1 MAQIKTRIALRND
14 STANWQANSDV
25 VLMKGEMGI
34 EFTDA
39 GETKMKLGDGEKS
52 WAQLDYFGGET
63 DVHQAQVYQAD
74 LAEGEDDIAA
84 ITRVVGENALFE
96 GDMAIVKSTIGEAIT
111 YTAYVYNDSKWQ
123 AMNGNYN
130 ANNVYFDK
138 DLFTT
143 KEIGYITL
151 SSNGSAN
158 IPTTGKNLTETWEQ
172 IFVKEQDPSV
182 TQPEVSFTQVTTG
195 SYEVG
200 TVVTPSYD
208 AKMSAGSYSYG
219 PATGLTAKSWNVN
232 LRKGNTA
239 VQNKTTAKDTFTAIV
254 LADNDSYTINA
265 EASYDDGAI
274 PVTNKGNACAA
285 KQIKA
290 GKVNK
295 TSGTISSY
303 RNTFYGTTAD
313 KNSLDS
319 TAIRA
324 LNKTGKA
331 SKADDSIT
339 VILPVGAV
347 RVVFAYPATLR
358 DITSVKDI
366 NGMNAEIV
374 SAFKKETITVA
385 GAENDAGI
393 SYKVFT
399 TEFAAPLESANS
411 YKVTI

>member
-25 VLMKGEMGI
+25 VLMKGEMGV

-39 GETKMKLGDGEKS
+39 GETKMKLGDGQKT

-96 GDMAIVKSTIGEAIT
+96 GDMAIVKSTIGEAVT

-151 SSNGSAN
+151 QNGSAH
-158 IPTTGKNLTETWEQ
+158 IPTTGKNLTDTWEQ
-172 IFVKEQDPSV
+172 IFVKEQNPTV
-182 TQPEVSFTQVTTG
+182 TPPAVSFTQVTTG
-195 SYEVG
+195 SFEVG
-200 TVVTPSYD
+200 TSITPSYD

-232 LRKGNTA
+232 LRKGNTS
-239 VQNKTTAKDTFTAIV
+239 VQNKTTAKDTFTAII
-254 LADNDSYTINA
+254 LADDDSYTINA
-265 EASYDDGAI
+265 EASYDDAAV
-274 PVTNKGNACAA
+274 PVTNKGKAYAA
-285 KQIKA
+285 GQIKA
-290 GKVNK
+290 GKVSK
-295 TSGTISSY
+295 TSGTISCY
-303 RNTFYGTTAD
+303 RNTFYGTTANKD
-313 KNSLDS
+313 SLDS
-319 TAIRA
+319 PTIRG
-324 LNKTGKA
+324 LNKTDKA
-331 SKADDSIT
+331 LKAGDSVTIA
-339 VILPVGAV
+339 LPAGAV

-358 DITSVKDI
+358 DITSVKDV
-366 NGMNAEIV
+366 NGLNAEIV

-385 GAENDAGI
+385 GAGNDSGI

-399 TEFAAPLESANS
+399 TEFADPIEKANN
-411 YKVTI
+411 YIVKI

>member
-14 STANWQANSDV
+14 STANWEANSDV
-25 VLMKGEMGI
+25 VLMKGEMGV

-39 GETKMKLGDGEKS
+39 GETKMKLGDGQKT

-96 GDMAIVKSTIGEAIT
+96 GDMAIVKSTIGEAVT
-111 YTAYVYNDSKWQ
+111 YTAYVYNDAKWQ

-151 SSNGSAN
+151 QNGSAH
-158 IPTTGKNLTETWEQ
+158 IPTTGKNLTDTWEQ
-172 IFVKEQDPSV
+172 IFVKEQNPTV
-182 TQPEVSFTQVTTG
+182 TPPAVSFTQVTTG
-195 SYEVG
+195 SFEVG
-200 TVVTPSYD
+200 TSITPSYD

-232 LRKGNTA
+232 LRKGNTS
-239 VQNKTTAKDTFTAIV
+239 VQNKTTAKDTFTAII
-254 LADNDSYTINA
+254 LADGDSYTINA
-265 EASYDDGAI
+265 EASYDDAAV
-274 PVTNKGNACAA
+274 PVTNKGKAYTAG
-285 KQIKA
+285 QIKA
-290 GKVNK
+290 GKVSK
-295 TSGTISSY
+295 TSGTISCY
-303 RNTFYGTTAD
+303 RNTFYGTTANKD
-313 KNSLDS
+313 SLDS
-319 TAIRA
+319 PTIRA

-331 SKADDSIT
+331 LKAGDSVTIT
-339 VILPVGAV
+339 LPVGAV

-366 NGMNAEIV
+366 NGLNAEII

-385 GAENDAGI
+385 GAGNDAGI

>member
-25 VLMKGEMGI
+25 VLMKGEMGV

-39 GETKMKLGDGEKS
+39 GETKMKLGDGLKT

-63 DVHQAQVYQAD
+63 DIHQAQVYQAD

-96 GDMAIVKSTIGEAIT
+96 GDMAIVKSAIGEAIT

-143 KEIGYITL
+143 TEIGYITL
-151 SSNGSAN
+151 QNGSAH
-158 IPTTGKNLTETWEQ
+158 IPSTGKNLTDTWEQ
-172 IFVKEQDPSV
+172 IFVKEQNPIV
-182 TQPEVSFTQVTTG
+182 TQPAVSFTTVTTG
-195 SYEVG
+195 SFEVG
-200 TVVTPSYD
+200 TSVTPSYD
-208 AKMSAGSYSYG
+208 AKMSTGSYSYG

-232 LRKGNTA
+232 LRKGDKA
-239 VQNKTTAKDTFTAIV
+239 VQNKTTAKDKFTAIV
-254 LADNDSYTINA
+254 LADGDSYTINA

-274 PVTNKGNACAA
+274 PVTNNSKAYAA
-285 KQIKA
+285 GQIKA
-290 GKVNK
+290 GKVSK
-295 TSGTISSY
+295 TSGTITCY
-303 RNTFYGTTAD
+303 RNTFYGTTANKD
-313 KNSLDS
+313 SLDS
-319 TAIRA
+319 PTIRG

-331 SKADDSIT
+331 LKANDSVTIT
-339 VILPVGAV
+339 LPVGAV

-366 NGMNAEIV
+366 NGLNAEIV

-385 GAENDAGI
+385 GAGNDAGI

-399 TEFAAPLESANS
+399 IEFAAPLESTNS

>member
-14 STANWQANSDV
+14 STANWEANSDV
-25 VLMKGEMGI
+25 VLMKGEMGV

-39 GETKMKLGDGEKS
+39 GETKMKLGDGQKT

-96 GDMAIVKSTIGEAIT
+96 GDMAIVKSTIGEAVT
-111 YTAYVYNDSKWQ
+111 YTAYVYNDAKWQ

-151 SSNGSAN
+151 QNGSAH
-158 IPTTGKNLTETWEQ
+158 IPTTGKNLTDTWEQ
-172 IFVKEQDPSV
+172 IFVKEQNPTV
-182 TQPEVSFTQVTTG
+182 TPPAVSFNQVTTG
-195 SYEVG
+195 NFEVG
-200 TVVTPSYD
+200 TSVTPSYD

-232 LRKGNTA
+232 LRKGNTS

-254 LADNDSYTINA
+254 LADGDSYTINA
-265 EASYDDGAI
+265 EASYDDAAV
-274 PVTNKGNACAA
+274 PVTNKGKAYTAG
-285 KQIKA
+285 QIKA
-290 GKVNK
+290 GKVSK
-295 TSGTISSY
+295 TSGTISCY
-303 RNTFYGTTAD
+303 RNTFYGTTANKD
-313 KNSLDS
+313 SLDS
-319 TAIRA
+319 PTIRA

-331 SKADDSIT
+331 LKTGDSIT
-339 VILPVGAV
+339 IALPVGAV

-366 NGMNAEIV
+366 NGLNAEIV

-385 GAENDAGI
+385 GAGNDAGI

>member
-14 STANWQANSDV
+14 STANWEANSDV
-25 VLMKGEMGI
+25 VLMKGEMGV

-39 GETKMKLGDGEKS
+39 GETKMKLGDGQKT
-52 WAQLDYFGGET
+52 WAQLDYFGGES

-96 GDMAIVKSTIGEAIT
+96 GDMAIVKSAIGEVTT

-151 SSNGSAN
+151 ENGSAH
-158 IPTTGKNLTETWEQ
+158 IPSTGKNLTDTWEQ
-172 IFVKEQDPSV
+172 IFVKEQNPTV
-182 TQPEVSFTQVTTG
+182 TQPAVSFTQVTTG
-195 SYEVG
+195 SFEVG
-200 TVVTPSYD
+200 TSVTPSYD

-232 LRKGNTA
+232 LRKGNTS

-254 LADNDSYTINA
+254 LADGDSYTINA
-265 EASYDDGAI
+265 EASYDDAAV
-274 PVTNKGNACAA
+274 PVTNKGNAYAA
-285 KQIKA
+285 GQIKA
-290 GKVNK
+290 GKVSK
-295 TSGTISSY
+295 TSGTISCY
-303 RNTFYGTTAD
+303 RNTFYGTTANKD
-313 KNSLDS
+313 SLDS
-319 TAIRA
+319 PTIRA

-331 SKADDSIT
+331 LKAGDSVTIA
-339 VILPVGAV
+339 LPVGAI

-358 DITSVKDI
+358 DITSVKDV
-366 NGMNAEIV
+366 NGLNAEIV
-374 SAFKKETITVA
+374 SAFRKETITVA

-399 TEFAAPLESANS
+399 TEFAAPIEAANS
-411 YKVTI
+411 YIVKI

>member
-14 STANWQANSDV
+14 STANWEANSDV
-25 VLMKGEMGI
+25 VLMKGEMGV

-39 GETKMKLGDGEKS
+39 GETKMKLGDGQKT

-96 GDMAIVKSTIGEAIT
+96 GDMAIVKSTIGEAVT
-111 YTAYVYNDSKWQ
+111 YTAYVYNDAKWQ

-143 KEIGYITL
+143 KEIGYVTL
-151 SSNGSAN
+151 ENGSAH
-158 IPTTGKNLTETWEQ
+158 IPTTGKNLTDTWEQ
-172 IFVKEQDPSV
+172 IFVKEQNPTV
-182 TQPEVSFTQVTTG
+182 TPPAVSFTQVTTG
-195 SYEVG
+195 SFEVG
-200 TVVTPSYD
+200 TSVTPSYD

-232 LRKGNTA
+232 LRKGNTS
-239 VQNKTTAKDTFTAIV
+239 VQNKKTAKDTFTAII
-254 LADNDSYTINA
+254 LADGDSYTINA
-265 EASYDDGAI
+265 EASYDDATV
-274 PVTNKGNACAA
+274 PVTNKGKAYTAG
-285 KQIKA
+285 QIKA

-295 TSGTISSY
+295 TSSTISCY
-303 RNTFYGTTAD
+303 RNTFYGTTANKD
-313 KNSLDS
+313 SLDS
-319 TAIRA
+319 PTIRA

-331 SKADDSIT
+331 LKAGDSVTIA
-339 VILPVGAV
+339 LPVGAV

-366 NGMNAEIV
+366 NGLNAEIV

-385 GAENDAGI
+385 GAGNDAGI

>member
-14 STANWQANSDV
+14 STANWEANSDV
-25 VLMKGEMGI
+25 VLMKGEMGV

-39 GETKMKLGDGEKS
+39 GETKMKLGDGQKKWSE
-52 WAQLDYFGGET
+52 LDYFGGET

-96 GDMAIVKSTIGEAIT
+96 GDMAIVKSTIGEAVT
-111 YTAYVYNDSKWQ
+111 YTAYVYNDAKWQ

-143 KEIGYITL
+143 TEIGYVTL
-151 SSNGSAN
+151 QNGSAH
-158 IPTTGKNLTETWEQ
+158 IPTTGKNLTDTWEQ
-172 IFVKEQDPSV
+172 IFVKEQNPTV
-182 TQPEVSFTQVTTG
+182 TQPAVSFTQVTTG
-195 SYEVG
+195 NFEVG
-200 TVVTPSYD
+200 TSITPSYD

-232 LRKGNTA
+232 LRKGNTS
-239 VQNKTTAKDTFTAIV
+239 VQNKTTAKDTFTAII
-254 LADNDSYTINA
+254 LADGDSYTINA
-265 EASYDDGAI
+265 EASYDDAAV
-274 PVTNKGNACAA
+274 PVTNKGKAYAA
-285 KQIKA
+285 GQIKA
-290 GKVNK
+290 GKVSK
-295 TSGTISSY
+295 TSGTISCY
-303 RNTFYGTTAD
+303 RNTFYGTTANKD
-313 KNSLDS
+313 SLDS
-319 TAIRA
+319 PTIRA

-331 SKADDSIT
+331 LKAGDSVTIT
-339 VILPVGAV
+339 LPVGAV

-366 NGMNAEIV
+366 NGLNAEIV

-385 GAENDAGI
+385 GAGNDAGI

>member
-14 STANWQANSDV
+14 STANWEANSDV
-25 VLMKGEMGI
+25 VLMKGEMGV

-39 GETKMKLGDGEKS
+39 GETKMKLGDGQKT
-52 WAQLDYFGGET
+52 WAQLDYFGGES

-96 GDMAIVKSTIGEAIT
+96 GDMAIVKSAIGEAIT

-151 SSNGSAN
+151 ENGSAH
-158 IPTTGKNLTETWEQ
+158 IPSTGKNLTDTWEQ
-172 IFVKEQDPSV
+172 IFVKEQNPTV
-182 TQPEVSFTQVTTG
+182 TQPAVSFTQVTTG
-195 SYEVG
+195 SFEVG
-200 TVVTPSYD
+200 TSVTPSYD

-232 LRKGNTA
+232 LRKGNTS

-254 LADNDSYTINA
+254 LADGDSYTINA
-265 EASYDDGAI
+265 EASYDDAAV
-274 PVTNKGNACAA
+274 PVTNKGNAYAA
-285 KQIKA
+285 GQIKA
-290 GKVNK
+290 GKVSK
-295 TSGTISSY
+295 TSGTISCY
-303 RNTFYGTTAD
+303 RNTFYGTTANKD
-313 KNSLDS
+313 SLDS
-319 TAIRA
+319 PTIRA

-331 SKADDSIT
+331 LKAGDSVTIA
-339 VILPVGAV
+339 LPVGAI

-358 DITSVKDI
+358 DITSVKDV
-366 NGMNAEIV
+366 NGLNAEIV
-374 SAFKKETITVA
+374 SAFRKETITVA

-399 TEFAAPLESANS
+399 TEFAAPIEAANS
-411 YKVTI
+411 YIVKI

>member
-14 STANWQANSDV
+14 STANWEANSDV
-25 VLMKGEMGI
+25 VLMKGEMGV

-39 GETKMKLGDGEKS
+39 GETKMKLGDGQKT

-96 GDMAIVKSTIGEAIT
+96 GDMAIVKSTIGEAVT

-151 SSNGSAN
+151 QNGSAH
-158 IPTTGKNLTETWEQ
+158 IPSTGKNLTDTWEQ
-172 IFVKEQDPSV
+172 IFVKEQNPTV
-182 TQPEVSFTQVTTG
+182 TPPAVSFNQVTTG
-195 SYEVG
+195 SFEVG
-200 TVVTPSYD
+200 TSVTPSYD

-232 LRKGNTA
+232 LRKGNTS
-239 VQNKTTAKDTFTAIV
+239 VQNKTTAKDTFTAII
-254 LADNDSYTINA
+254 LADGDSYTINA
-265 EASYDDGAI
+265 EASYDDAAV
-274 PVTNKGNACAA
+274 PVTNKGKAYVAG
-285 KQIKA
+285 QIKA
-290 GKVNK
+290 GKVSK
-295 TSGTISSY
+295 TSGTISCY
-303 RNTFYGTTAD
+303 RNTFYGTTANKD
-313 KNSLDS
+313 SLDS
-319 TAIRA
+319 PTIRT

-331 SKADDSIT
+331 LKAGDSVTIA
-339 VILPVGAV
+339 LPAGAV

-366 NGMNAEIV
+366 NGLNAEIV

-385 GAENDAGI
+385 GAGNDAGI

>member
-14 STANWQANSDV
+14 STANWEANSDV
-25 VLMKGEMGI
+25 VLMKGEMGV

-39 GETKMKLGDGEKS
+39 GETKMKLGDGQKKWSE
-52 WAQLDYFGGET
+52 LDYFGGES

-96 GDMAIVKSTIGEAIT
+96 GDMAIVKSAIGEATT

-151 SSNGSAN
+151 ENGSAH
-158 IPTTGKNLTETWEQ
+158 IPSTGKNLTDTWEQ
-172 IFVKEQDPSV
+172 IFVKEQNPTV
-182 TQPEVSFTQVTTG
+182 TQPAVSFTQVTTG
-195 SYEVG
+195 SFEVG
-200 TVVTPSYD
+200 TSVTPSYD

-232 LRKGNTA
+232 LRKGNTS

-254 LADNDSYTINA
+254 LADGDSYTINA
-265 EASYDDGAI
+265 EASYDDAAV
-274 PVTNKGNACAA
+274 PVTNKGNAYAA
-285 KQIKA
+285 GQIKA
-290 GKVNK
+290 GKVSK
-295 TSGTISSY
+295 TSGTISCY
-303 RNTFYGTTAD
+303 RNTFYGTTANKD
-313 KNSLDS
+313 SLDS
-319 TAIRA
+319 PTIRA

-331 SKADDSIT
+331 LKAGDSVTIA
-339 VILPVGAV
+339 LPVGAI

-358 DITSVKDI
+358 DITSVKDV
-366 NGMNAEIV
+366 NGLNAEIV
-374 SAFKKETITVA
+374 SAFRKETITVA

-399 TEFAAPLESANS
+399 TEFAAPIEAANS
-411 YKVTI
+411 YIVKI

>member
-14 STANWQANSDV
+14 STANWEANSDV
-25 VLMKGEMGI
+25 VLMKGEMGV

-39 GETKMKLGDGEKS
+39 GETKMKLGDGQKKWSE
-52 WAQLDYFGGET
+52 LDYFGGET

-84 ITRVVGENALFE
+84 ITRVVGGNALFE
-96 GDMAIVKSTIGEAIT
+96 GDMAIVKSTIGEAVT

-151 SSNGSAN
+151 ENGSAH
-158 IPTTGKNLTETWEQ
+158 IPSTGKNLTDTWEQ
-172 IFVKEQDPSV
+172 IFVKEQNPTV
-182 TQPEVSFTQVTTG
+182 TPPAVSFTQVTTG
-195 SYEVG
+195 SFEVG
-200 TVVTPSYD
+200 TSVTPSYD

-232 LRKGNTA
+232 LRKGNTS
-239 VQNKTTAKDTFTAIV
+239 VQNKTTAKDSFTAIV
-254 LADNDSYTINA
+254 LADGDSYTINA
-265 EASYDDGAI
+265 EVSYDNAAV
-274 PVTNKGNACAA
+274 PVTNKGNAYAA
-285 KQIKA
+285 GQIKA
-290 GKVNK
+290 GKVSK
-295 TSGTISSY
+295 TSGTITCY
-303 RNTFYGTTAD
+303 RNTFYGTTANKD
-313 KNSLDS
+313 SLDS
-319 TAIRA
+319 PTIRG
-324 LNKTGKA
+324 LNKTNKA
-331 SKADDSIT
+331 SKAGDSVTIA
-339 VILPVGAV
+339 LPVGAV

-366 NGMNAEIV
+366 NGLNAEIV
-374 SAFKKETITVA
+374 STFKKETITVA
-385 GAENDAGI
+385 GAGNDAGI

>member
-14 STANWQANSDV
+14 STANWEANSDV
-25 VLMKGEMGI
+25 VLMKGEMGV

-39 GETKMKLGDGEKS
+39 GETKMKLGDGQKT

-96 GDMAIVKSTIGEAIT
+96 GDMAIVKSTIGEAVT
-111 YTAYVYNDSKWQ
+111 YTAYVYNDAKWQ

-151 SSNGSAN
+151 QNGSAH
-158 IPTTGKNLTETWEQ
+158 IPTTGKNLTDTWEQ
-172 IFVKEQDPSV
+172 IFVKEQNPTV
-182 TQPEVSFTQVTTG
+182 TPPAVSFTQVTTG
-195 SYEVG
+195 SFEVG
-200 TVVTPSYD
+200 TSVTPSYD

-219 PATGLTAKSWNVN
+219 PTTGLTAKSWNVN
-232 LRKGNTA
+232 LRKGNTS
-239 VQNKTTAKDTFTAIV
+239 VQNKITAKDTFTAII
-254 LADNDSYTINA
+254 LADGDSYTINA
-265 EASYDDGAI
+265 EASYDDAAV
-274 PVTNKGNACAA
+274 PVTNKGKAYAA
-285 KQIKA
+285 GQIKA
-290 GKVNK
+290 GKVSK
-295 TSGTISSY
+295 TSGTISCY
-303 RNTFYGTTAD
+303 RNTFYGTTANKD
-313 KNSLDS
+313 SLDS
-319 TAIRA
+319 PTIRA
-324 LNKTGKA
+324 LTKTGKA
-331 SKADDSIT
+331 LKAGDSVTIA
-339 VILPVGAV
+339 LPVGAV

-366 NGMNAEIV
+366 NGLNAEIV

-385 GAENDAGI
+385 GAGNDAGI

>member
-14 STANWQANSDV
+14 STANWEANSDV
-25 VLMKGEMGI
+25 VLMKGEMGV

-39 GETKMKLGDGEKS
+39 GETKMKLGDGQKKWSE
-52 WAQLDYFGGET
+52 LDYFGGET

-96 GDMAIVKSTIGEAIT
+96 GDMAIVKSTIGEAVT
-111 YTAYVYNDSKWQ
+111 YTAYVYNDAKWQ

-151 SSNGSAN
+151 QNGSAH
-158 IPTTGKNLTETWEQ
+158 IPTTGKNLTDTWEQ
-172 IFVKEQDPSV
+172 IFVKEQNPTV
-182 TQPEVSFTQVTTG
+182 TPPAVSFTQVTTG
-195 SYEVG
+195 SFEVG
-200 TVVTPSYD
+200 TSITPSYD

-232 LRKGNTA
+232 LRKGNTS
-239 VQNKTTAKDTFTAIV
+239 VQNKTTAKDTFTAII
-254 LADNDSYTINA
+254 LADGDSYTINA
-265 EASYDDGAI
+265 EASYDDAAV
-274 PVTNKGNACAA
+274 PVTNKGKAYTAG
-285 KQIKA
+285 QIKA
-290 GKVNK
+290 GKVSK
-295 TSGTISSY
+295 TSGTISCY
-303 RNTFYGTTAD
+303 RNTFYGTTANKD
-313 KNSLDS
+313 SLDS
-319 TAIRA
+319 PTIRA

-331 SKADDSIT
+331 LKAGDSVTIT
-339 VILPVGAV
+339 LPVGAV

-366 NGMNAEIV
+366 NGLNAEII

-385 GAENDAGI
+385 GAGNDAGI

>member
-14 STANWQANSDV
+14 STANWEANSDV
-25 VLMKGEMGI
+25 VLMKGEMGV

-39 GETKMKLGDGEKS
+39 GETKMKLGDGQKT

-96 GDMAIVKSTIGEAIT
+96 GDMAIVKSTIGEAVT
-111 YTAYVYNDSKWQ
+111 YTAYVYNDAKWQ

-151 SSNGSAN
+151 QNGSAH
-158 IPTTGKNLTETWEQ
+158 IPTTGKNLTDTWEQ
-172 IFVKEQDPSV
+172 IFVKEQNPTV
-182 TQPEVSFTQVTTG
+182 TPPAVSFTQVTTG
-195 SYEVG
+195 SFEVG
-200 TVVTPSYD
+200 TSVTPSYD

-219 PATGLTAKSWNVN
+219 PTTGLTAKSWNVN
-232 LRKGNTA
+232 LRKGNTS
-239 VQNKTTAKDTFTAIV
+239 VQNKITAKDTFTAII
-254 LADNDSYTINA
+254 LADDDSYTINA
-265 EASYDDGAI
+265 EASYDDAAV
-274 PVTNKGNACAA
+274 PVTNKGKAYAA
-285 KQIKA
+285 GQIKA
-290 GKVNK
+290 GKVSK
-295 TSGTISSY
+295 TSGTISCY
-303 RNTFYGTTAD
+303 RNTFYGTTANKD
-313 KNSLDS
+313 SLDS
-319 TAIRA
+319 PTIRA

-331 SKADDSIT
+331 LKAGDSVTIA
-339 VILPVGAV
+339 LPVGAV

-366 NGMNAEIV
+366 NGLNAEIV

-385 GAENDAGI
+385 GAGNDAGI

>member
-1 MAQIKTRIALRND
+1 MAQIKTHIALRND

-25 VLMKGEMGI
+25 VLMKGEMGV

-39 GETKMKLGDGEKS
+39 GETKMKLGDGQKT

-63 DVHQAQVYQAD
+63 DIHQAQVYQAD

-151 SSNGSAN
+151 QNGSAH
-158 IPTTGKNLTETWEQ
+158 IPSTGKNLTDTWEQ
-172 IFVKEQDPSV
+172 IFVKEEDPTI
-182 TQPEVSFTQVTTG
+182 TQPAVSFTNVTTG

-200 TVVTPSYD
+200 TSITPSYD
-208 AKMSAGSYSYG
+208 AKMSAGSYQYG

-232 LRKGNTA
+232 LRKSDKA
-239 VQNKTTAKDTFTAIV
+239 VQNKTTAKDSFTAIV
-254 LADNDSYTINA
+254 LADGDSYTINV
-265 EASYDDGAI
+265 EVSYDDGAI
-274 PVTNKGNACAA
+274 PVTNKGKAYAA
-285 KQIKA
+285 GQIKA
-290 GKVNK
+290 GKVSK
-295 TSGTISSY
+295 TSSPISCY
-303 RNTFYGTTAD
+303 RNTFYGTTANKD
-313 KNSLDS
+313 SLDS
-319 TAIRA
+319 PTIRT
-324 LNKTGKA
+324 LNKTNKA
-331 SKADDSIT
+331 LKAGDSVTIA
-339 VILPVGAV
+339 LPKRAV

-366 NGMNAEIV
+366 NGLNAEIV

-385 GAENDAGI
+385 GAGNDAGI

-399 TEFAAPLESANS
+399 TEFAAPLESTNS

>member
-14 STANWQANSDV
+14 STANWEANSDV
-25 VLMKGEMGI
+25 VLMKGEMGV

-39 GETKMKLGDGEKS
+39 GETKMKLGDGQKKWSE
-52 WAQLDYFGGET
+52 LDYFGGET
-63 DVHQAQVYQAD
+63 DVHQAQVYQTD

-96 GDMAIVKSTIGEAIT
+96 GDMAIVKSTIGEAVT
-111 YTAYVYNDSKWQ
+111 YTAYVYNDAKWQ

-143 KEIGYITL
+143 TEIGYVTL
-151 SSNGSAN
+151 QNGSAH
-158 IPTTGKNLTETWEQ
+158 IPTTGKNLTDTWEQ
-172 IFVKEQDPSV
+172 IFVKEQNPTV
-182 TQPEVSFTQVTTG
+182 TPPAVSFTQVTTG
-195 SYEVG
+195 SFEVG
-200 TVVTPSYD
+200 TSVTPSYD

-219 PATGLTAKSWNVN
+219 PATGLIAKSWNVN
-232 LRKGNTA
+232 LRKGNTS
-239 VQNKTTAKDTFTAIV
+239 VQNKTTAKDAFTAIV
-254 LADNDSYTINA
+254 LADGDSYTINA
-265 EASYDDGAI
+265 EASYDDAAV
-274 PVTNKGNACAA
+274 PVTNKGKAYAA
-285 KQIKA
+285 GQIKA
-290 GKVNK
+290 GKVSK
-295 TSGTISSY
+295 TSGTISCY
-303 RNTFYGTTAD
+303 RNTFYGTTANKD
-313 KNSLDS
+313 SLDS
-319 TAIRA
+319 PTIRT
-324 LNKTGKA
+324 LNKT
-331 SKADDSIT
+331 SKALKAGDSVTIA
-339 VILPVGAV
+339 LPVGAV

-366 NGMNAEIV
+366 NGLNAEIV

-385 GAENDAGI
+385 GAGNDAGI

>member
-14 STANWQANSDV
+14 STANWETNSDV
-25 VLMKGEMGI
+25 VLMKGEMGV

-39 GETKMKLGDGEKS
+39 GETKMKLGDGQKT

-96 GDMAIVKSTIGEAIT
+96 GDMAIVKSTIGEAVT
-111 YTAYVYNDSKWQ
+111 YTAYVYNDAKWQ

-151 SSNGSAN
+151 QNGSAH
-158 IPTTGKNLTETWEQ
+158 IPTMGKNLTDTWEQ
-172 IFVKEQDPSV
+172 IFVKEQNPTV
-182 TQPEVSFTQVTTG
+182 TPPAVSFTQVTTG
-195 SYEVG
+195 SFEVG
-200 TVVTPSYD
+200 TSVTPSYD

-232 LRKGNTA
+232 LRKGNTS
-239 VQNKTTAKDTFTAIV
+239 VQNKITAKDTFTAII
-254 LADNDSYTINA
+254 LADGDSYTINA
-265 EASYDDGAI
+265 EASYDDAAV
-274 PVTNKGNACAA
+274 PVTNKGKAYAA
-285 KQIKA
+285 GQIKA
-290 GKVNK
+290 GKVSK
-295 TSGTISSY
+295 TSGTISCY
-303 RNTFYGTTAD
+303 RNTFYGTTANKD
-313 KNSLDS
+313 SLDS
-319 TAIRA
+319 PTIRA

-331 SKADDSIT
+331 LKAGDSVTIA
-339 VILPVGAV
+339 LPVGAV

-366 NGMNAEIV
+366 NGLNAEIV

-385 GAENDAGI
+385 GAGNDAGI

>member
-14 STANWQANSDV
+14 STANWEANSDV
-25 VLMKGEMGI
+25 VLMKGEMGV

-39 GETKMKLGDGEKS
+39 GETKMKLGDGQKT
-52 WAQLDYFGGET
+52 WAQLDYFGGES

-96 GDMAIVKSTIGEAIT
+96 GDMAIVKSAIGEVTT

-151 SSNGSAN
+151 ENGSAH
-158 IPTTGKNLTETWEQ
+158 IPSTGKNLTDTWEQ
-172 IFVKEQDPSV
+172 IFVKEQNPTV
-182 TQPEVSFTQVTTG
+182 TQPAVSFTQVTTG
-195 SYEVG
+195 SFEVG
-200 TVVTPSYD
+200 TSVTPSYD

-232 LRKGNTA
+232 LRKGNTS
-239 VQNKTTAKDTFTAIV
+239 VQNKTTAKDIFTAIV
-254 LADNDSYTINA
+254 LADGDSYTINA
-265 EASYDDGAI
+265 EASYDDAAV
-274 PVTNKGNACAA
+274 PVTNKGNAYAA
-285 KQIKA
+285 GQIKA
-290 GKVNK
+290 GKVSK
-295 TSGTISSY
+295 TSGTISCY
-303 RNTFYGTTAD
+303 RNTFYGTTANKD
-313 KNSLDS
+313 SLDS
-319 TAIRA
+319 PTIRA

-331 SKADDSIT
+331 LKAGDSVTIA
-339 VILPVGAV
+339 LPVGAI

-358 DITSVKDI
+358 DITSVKDV
-366 NGMNAEIV
+366 NGLNAEIV
-374 SAFKKETITVA
+374 SAFRKETITVA

-399 TEFAAPLESANS
+399 TEFAAPIEAANS
-411 YKVTI
+411 YIVKI

>member
-14 STANWQANSDV
+14 STANWEANSDV
-25 VLMKGEMGI
+25 VLMKGEMGV

-39 GETKMKLGDGEKS
+39 GETKMKLGDGQKT
-52 WAQLDYFGGET
+52 WAQLDYFGGES

-96 GDMAIVKSTIGEAIT
+96 GDMAIVKSAIGEVTT

-151 SSNGSAN
+151 ENGSAH
-158 IPTTGKNLTETWEQ
+158 IPSTGKNLTDTWEQ
-172 IFVKEQDPSV
+172 IFVKEQNPTV
-182 TQPEVSFTQVTTG
+182 TQPAVSFAQVTTG
-195 SYEVG
+195 SFEVG
-200 TVVTPSYD
+200 TSVTPSYD

-232 LRKGNTA
+232 LRKGNTS
-239 VQNKTTAKDTFTAIV
+239 VQNKTTAKDIFTAIV
-254 LADNDSYTINA
+254 LADGDSYTINA
-265 EASYDDGAI
+265 EASYDDAAV
-274 PVTNKGNACAA
+274 PVTNKGNAYAA
-285 KQIKA
+285 GQIKA
-290 GKVNK
+290 GKVSK
-295 TSGTISSY
+295 TSGTISCY
-303 RNTFYGTTAD
+303 RNTFYGTTANKD
-313 KNSLDS
+313 SLDS
-319 TAIRA
+319 PTIRA

-331 SKADDSIT
+331 LKAGDSVTIA
-339 VILPVGAV
+339 LPVGAI

-358 DITSVKDI
+358 DITSVKDV
-366 NGMNAEIV
+366 NGLNAEIV
-374 SAFKKETITVA
+374 SAFRKETITVA

-399 TEFAAPLESANS
+399 TEFAAPIEAANS
-411 YKVTI
+411 YIVKI

>member
-14 STANWQANSDV
+14 STANWEANSDV
-25 VLMKGEMGI
+25 VLMKGEMGV

-39 GETKMKLGDGEKS
+39 GETKMKLGDGQKKWSE
-52 WAQLDYFGGET
+52 LDYFGGET

-96 GDMAIVKSTIGEAIT
+96 GDMAIVKSTIGEAVT
-111 YTAYVYNDSKWQ
+111 YTAYVYNDAKWQ

-143 KEIGYITL
+143 TEIGYVTL
-151 SSNGSAN
+151 QNGSAH
-158 IPTTGKNLTETWEQ
+158 IPTTGKNLTDTWEQ
-172 IFVKEQDPSV
+172 IFVKEQNPTV
-182 TQPEVSFTQVTTG
+182 TQPAVSFTQVTTG
-195 SYEVG
+195 SFEVG
-200 TVVTPSYD
+200 TSVTPSYD

-232 LRKGNTA
+232 LRKGNTS

-254 LADNDSYTINA
+254 LADGDSYTINA
-265 EASYDDGAI
+265 EASYDDAAV
-274 PVTNKGNACAA
+274 PVTNKGKAYTAG
-285 KQIKA
+285 QIKA
-290 GKVNK
+290 GKVSK
-295 TSGTISSY
+295 TSGTISCY
-303 RNTFYGTTAD
+303 RNTFYGTTANKD
-313 KNSLDS
+313 SLDS
-319 TAIRA
+319 PTIRA

-331 SKADDSIT
+331 LKAGDSVTIA
-339 VILPVGAV
+339 LPVGAV
-347 RVVFAYPATLR
+347 RVVLAYPATLR

-366 NGMNAEIV
+366 NGLNAEIV

-385 GAENDAGI
+385 GAGNDAGI

>member
-25 VLMKGEMGI
+25 VLMKGEMGV

-39 GETKMKLGDGEKS
+39 GETKMKLGDGQKT

-96 GDMAIVKSTIGEAIT
+96 GDMAIVKSAIGEAIT

-143 KEIGYITL
+143 TEIGYITL
-151 SSNGSAN
+151 QNGSAH
-158 IPTTGKNLTETWEQ
+158 IPSTGKNLTDTWEQ
-172 IFVKEQDPSV
+172 IFVKEQNPIV
-182 TQPEVSFTQVTTG
+182 TQPAVSFTTVTTG
-195 SYEVG
+195 SFEVG
-200 TVVTPSYD
+200 TSVTPSYD
-208 AKMSAGSYSYG
+208 AKMSTGSYSYG

-232 LRKGNTA
+232 LRKGDKA
-239 VQNKTTAKDTFTAIV
+239 VQNKTTAKDKFTAIV
-254 LADNDSYTINA
+254 LADGDSYTINA

-274 PVTNKGNACAA
+274 PVTNKGKAYAA
-285 KQIKA
+285 GQIKA
-290 GKVNK
+290 GKVSK
-295 TSGTISSY
+295 TSGTITCY
-303 RNTFYGTTAD
+303 RNTFYGTTANKD
-313 KNSLDS
+313 SLDS
-319 TAIRA
+319 PTIRG

-331 SKADDSIT
+331 LKANDSVTIT
-339 VILPVGAV
+339 LPVGAV

-366 NGMNAEIV
+366 NGLNAEIV
-374 SAFKKETITVA
+374 SAFKKETIIVA
-385 GAENDAGI
+385 GAGNDAGI

-399 TEFAAPLESANS
+399 TEFAAPLESTNS

>member
-14 STANWQANSDV
+14 STANWEANSDV
-25 VLMKGEMGI
+25 VLMKGEMGV

-39 GETKMKLGDGEKS
+39 GETKMKLGDGQKKWSE
-52 WAQLDYFGGET
+52 LDYFGGES

-96 GDMAIVKSTIGEAIT
+96 GDMAIVKSAIGEVTT

-151 SSNGSAN
+151 ENGSAH
-158 IPTTGKNLTETWEQ
+158 IPSTGKNLTDTWEQ
-172 IFVKEQDPSV
+172 IFVKEQNPTV
-182 TQPEVSFTQVTTG
+182 TQPAVSFAQVTTG
-195 SYEVG
+195 SFEVG
-200 TVVTPSYD
+200 TSVTPSYD

-232 LRKGNTA
+232 LRKGNTS

-254 LADNDSYTINA
+254 LADGDSYTINA
-265 EASYDDGAI
+265 EASYDDAAV
-274 PVTNKGNACAA
+274 PVTNKGNAYAA
-285 KQIKA
+285 GQIKA
-290 GKVNK
+290 GKVSK
-295 TSGTISSY
+295 TSGTISCY
-303 RNTFYGTTAD
+303 RNTFYGTTANKD
-313 KNSLDS
+313 SLDS
-319 TAIRA
+319 PTIRA

-331 SKADDSIT
+331 LKAGDSVTIA
-339 VILPVGAV
+339 LPVGAI

-358 DITSVKDI
+358 DITSVKDV
-366 NGMNAEIV
+366 NGLNAEIV
-374 SAFKKETITVA
+374 SAFRKETITVA

-399 TEFAAPLESANS
+399 TEFAAPIEAANS
-411 YKVTI
+411 YIVKI

>member
-14 STANWQANSDV
+14 STANWKANSDV
-25 VLMKGEMGI
+25 VLMKGEMGV

-39 GETKMKLGDGEKS
+39 GETKMKLGDGQKKWSE
-52 WAQLDYFGGET
+52 LDYFGGET

-96 GDMAIVKSTIGEAIT
+96 GDMAIVKSAIGEAIT

-151 SSNGSAN
+151 ENGSAH
-158 IPTTGKNLTETWEQ
+158 IPSTGKNLTDTWEQ
-172 IFVKEQDPSV
+172 IFVKEQNPTV
-182 TQPEVSFTQVTTG
+182 TQPAVSFTQVTTG
-195 SYEVG
+195 SFEVG
-200 TVVTPSYD
+200 TSVTPSYD

-232 LRKGNTA
+232 LRKGSTA
-239 VQNKTTAKDTFTAIV
+239 VQNKTTAKDSFTAIV
-254 LADNDSYTINA
+254 LADGDSYTINA
-265 EASYDDGAI
+265 EASYDDATV
-274 PVTNKGNACAA
+274 PVTNKGNAYAA
-285 KQIKA
+285 GQIKA
-290 GKVNK
+290 GKVSK
-295 TSGTISSY
+295 TSGTISCY
-303 RNTFYGTTAD
+303 RNTFYGTTANKD
-313 KNSLDS
+313 SLDS
-319 TAIRA
+319 PTIRA

-331 SKADDSIT
+331 LKAGDSVTIA
-339 VILPVGAV
+339 LPVGAV

-366 NGMNAEIV
+366 NGLNAEIV

-385 GAENDAGI
+385 SAGNDAGI

>member
-14 STANWQANSDV
+14 STANWEANSDV
-25 VLMKGEMGI
+25 VLMKGEMGV

-39 GETKMKLGDGEKS
+39 GETKMKLGDGQKKWSE
-52 WAQLDYFGGET
+52 LDYFGGET

-96 GDMAIVKSTIGEAIT
+96 GDMAIVKSTIGEAVT
-111 YTAYVYNDSKWQ
+111 YTAYVYNDAKWQ

-143 KEIGYITL
+143 TEIGYVTL
-151 SSNGSAN
+151 QNGSAH
-158 IPTTGKNLTETWEQ
+158 IPTTGKNLTDTWEQ
-172 IFVKEQDPSV
+172 IFVKEQNPTV
-182 TQPEVSFTQVTTG
+182 TQPAVSFTQVTTG
-195 SYEVG
+195 SFEVG
-200 TVVTPSYD
+200 TSVTPSYD

-232 LRKGNTA
+232 LRKGNTS

-254 LADNDSYTINA
+254 LADGDSYTINA
-265 EASYDDGAI
+265 EASYDDAAV
-274 PVTNKGNACAA
+274 PVTNKGKAYAA
-285 KQIKA
+285 GQIKA
-290 GKVNK
+290 GKVSK
-295 TSGTISSY
+295 TSGTISCY
-303 RNTFYGTTAD
+303 RNTFYGTTANKD
-313 KNSLDS
+313 SLDS
-319 TAIRA
+319 PTIRG
-324 LNKTGKA
+324 LNKTDKA
-331 SKADDSIT
+331 LKAGDSVTIA
-339 VILPVGAV
+339 LPAGAV

-358 DITSVKDI
+358 DITSVKDV
-366 NGMNAEIV
+366 NGLNAEIV

-385 GAENDAGI
+385 GAGNDSGI

-399 TEFAAPLESANS
+399 TEFADPIEKANN
-411 YKVTI
+411 YIVKI

>member
-25 VLMKGEMGI
+25 VLMKGEMGV

-39 GETKMKLGDGEKS
+39 GETKMKLGDGLKT

-63 DVHQAQVYQAD
+63 DIHQAQVYQAD

-96 GDMAIVKSTIGEAIT
+96 GDMAIVKSAIGEAIT

-143 KEIGYITL
+143 TEIGYITL
-151 SSNGSAN
+151 QNGSAH
-158 IPTTGKNLTETWEQ
+158 IPSTGKNLTDTWEQ
-172 IFVKEQDPSV
+172 IFVKEQNPIV
-182 TQPEVSFTQVTTG
+182 TQPAVSFTTVTTG
-195 SYEVG
+195 SFEVG
-200 TVVTPSYD
+200 TSITPSYD
-208 AKMSAGSYSYG
+208 AKMSTGSYSYG

-232 LRKGNTA
+232 LRKGDKA
-239 VQNKTTAKDTFTAIV
+239 VQNKTTAKDKFTAIV
-254 LADNDSYTINA
+254 LADGDSYTINA

-274 PVTNKGNACAA
+274 PVTNKGKAYAA
-285 KQIKA
+285 GQIKA
-290 GKVNK
+290 GKVSK
-295 TSGTISSY
+295 TSGTITCY
-303 RNTFYGTTAD
+303 RNTFYGTTANKD
-313 KNSLDS
+313 SLDS
-319 TAIRA
+319 PTIRG

-331 SKADDSIT
+331 LKANDSVTIT
-339 VILPVGAV
+339 LPVGAV

-366 NGMNAEIV
+366 NGLNAEIV
-374 SAFKKETITVA
+374 SAFKKETIIVA
-385 GAENDAGI
+385 GAGNDAGI

-399 TEFAAPLESANS
+399 TEFAAPLESTNS

>member
-25 VLMKGEMGI
+25 VLMKGEMGV

-39 GETKMKLGDGEKS
+39 GETKMKLGDGLKT

-63 DVHQAQVYQAD
+63 DIHQAQVYQAD

-84 ITRVVGENALFE
+84 ITRVVGENVLFE
-96 GDMAIVKSTIGEAIT
+96 GDMAIVKSAIGEAIT
-111 YTAYVYNDSKWQ
+111 YTAYVYNNSKWQ

-143 KEIGYITL
+143 TEIGYITL
-151 SSNGSAN
+151 QNGSAH
-158 IPTTGKNLTETWEQ
+158 IPSTGKNLTDTWEQ
-172 IFVKEQDPSV
+172 IFVKEENPTI
-182 TQPEVSFTQVTTG
+182 TQPTVSFTKVTTG
-195 SYEVG
+195 NFEVG
-200 TVVTPSYD
+200 TSVTPSYD

-232 LRKGNTA
+232 LRKGNKA
-239 VQNKTTAKDTFTAIV
+239 VQNKTTAKDNFTAIV
-254 LADNDSYTINA
+254 LADGDSYTINA

-274 PVTNKGNACAA
+274 PVTNKGKAYAA
-285 KQIKA
+285 GQIKA
-290 GKVNK
+290 GKVNQ
-295 TSGTISSY
+295 TSGTISCY
-303 RNTFYGTTAD
+303 RNTFYGTTVNKD
-313 KNSLDS
+313 SLDS
-319 TAIRA
+319 PTIRA
-324 LNKTGKA
+324 LNKTNKA
-331 SKADDSIT
+331 LKAGDSVT
-339 VILPVGAV
+339 VALPKGAV

-366 NGMNAEIV
+366 NGLNAEIV

-385 GAENDAGI
+385 GAGNDAGI

-399 TEFAAPLESANS
+399 TEFATPLESANS

>member
-14 STANWQANSDV
+14 STANWEANSDV
-25 VLMKGEMGI
+25 VLMKGEMGV

-39 GETKMKLGDGEKS
+39 GETKMKLGDGQKT

-111 YTAYVYNDSKWQ
+111 YTAYVYNDAKWQ

-143 KEIGYITL
+143 TEIGYVTL
-151 SSNGSAN
+151 QNGSAH
-158 IPTTGKNLTETWEQ
+158 IPTTGKNLTDTWEQ
-172 IFVKEQDPSV
+172 IFVKEQNPTV
-182 TQPEVSFTQVTTG
+182 TPPAVSFTQVTTG
-195 SYEVG
+195 SFEVG
-200 TVVTPSYD
+200 TSVTPSYD

-232 LRKGNTA
+232 LRKGNTS

-254 LADNDSYTINA
+254 LADGDSYTINA
-265 EASYDDGAI
+265 EASYDDAAV
-274 PVTNKGNACAA
+274 PVTNKGKTYTAG
-285 KQIKA
+285 QIKA
-290 GKVNK
+290 GKVSK
-295 TSGTISSY
+295 TSGTINCY
-303 RNTFYGTTAD
+303 RNTFYGTVAD

-319 TAIRA
+319 ATIRT
-324 LNKTGKA
+324 LKKSGKA
-331 SKADDSIT
+331 LSNGSAFDIA
-339 VILPVGAV
+339 IPVGAIG
-347 RVVFAYPATLR
+347 VVFAYPATLR
-358 DITSVKDI
+358 NVSSVKDA
-366 NGMNAEIV
+366 NGLNAEV
-374 SAFKKETITVA
+374 SSAFTQQTFAVA
-385 GAENDAGI
+385 GAGNDAGI
-393 SYKVFT
+393 NYKVYT
-399 TEFAAPLESANS
+399 TYFADPVEKANT

>member
-14 STANWQANSDV
+14 STANWEANSDV
-25 VLMKGEMGI
+25 VLMKGEMGV

-39 GETKMKLGDGEKS
+39 GETKMKLGDGQKT

-96 GDMAIVKSTIGEAIT
+96 GDMAIVKSTIGEAVT
-111 YTAYVYNDSKWQ
+111 YTAYVYNDAKWQ

-151 SSNGSAN
+151 QNGSAH
-158 IPTTGKNLTETWEQ
+158 IPTTGKNLTDTWEQ
-172 IFVKEQDPSV
+172 IFVKEQNPTV
-182 TQPEVSFTQVTTG
+182 TPPAVSFTQVTTG
-195 SYEVG
+195 SFEVG
-200 TVVTPSYD
+200 TSVTPSYD

-219 PATGLTAKSWNVN
+219 PTTGLTAKSWNVN
-232 LRKGNTA
+232 LRKGNTS
-239 VQNKTTAKDTFTAIV
+239 VQNKITAKDTFTAII
-254 LADNDSYTINA
+254 LADDDSYTINA
-265 EASYDDGAI
+265 EASYDDAAV
-274 PVTNKGNACAA
+274 PVTNKGKAYAA
-285 KQIKA
+285 GQIKA
-290 GKVNK
+290 GKVSK
-295 TSGTISSY
+295 TSGTISCY
-303 RNTFYGTTAD
+303 RNTFYGTTANKD
-313 KNSLDS
+313 SLDS
-319 TAIRA
+319 PTIRA

-331 SKADDSIT
+331 LKAGDSVTIA
-339 VILPVGAV
+339 LPVGAV
-347 RVVFAYPATLR
+347 RVVFAYPATLS

-366 NGMNAEIV
+366 NGLNAEIV

-385 GAENDAGI
+385 GAGNDAGI

>member
-39 GETKMKLGDGEKS
+39 GETKMKLGDGEKT

-63 DVHQAQVYQAD
+63 DIHQAQVYQAD

-84 ITRVVGENALFE
+84 ITRVVGENTLFE

-143 KEIGYITL
+143 KEIGYVTL
-151 SSNGSAN
+151 KNGSAN

-172 IFVKEQDPSV
+172 IFVKEQNPTV
-182 TQPEVSFTQVTTG
+182 TQPAVSFSQVTTG

-200 TVVTPSYD
+200 TTITPSYD

-265 EASYDDGAI
+265 EASYDDAAV
-274 PVTNKGNACAA
+274 PVTNKGNAYAA
-285 KQIKA
+285 GQIKA
-290 GKVNK
+290 GKVSK
-295 TSGTISSY
+295 VSGAISSY
-303 RNTFYGTTAD
+303 RNTFYGTTAN
-313 KNSLDS
+313 KNSLDG
-319 TAIRA
+319 TTIRA

-331 SKADDSIT
+331 SKAGDAIT
-339 VILPVGAV
+339 VTLPVGAV

-366 NGMNAEIV
+366 NGLNAEIV
-374 SAFKKETITVA
+374 SAFNKETITVA

-399 TEFAAPLESANS
+399 STFAVPLETANS
-411 YKVTI
+411 YIITI

>member
-14 STANWQANSDV
+14 STANWEANSDV
-25 VLMKGEMGI
+25 VLMKGEMGV

-39 GETKMKLGDGEKS
+39 GETKMKLGDGQKKWSE
-52 WAQLDYFGGET
+52 LDYFGGET

-96 GDMAIVKSTIGEAIT
+96 GDMAIVKSTIGEAVT
-111 YTAYVYNDSKWQ
+111 YTAYVYNDAKWQ

-143 KEIGYITL
+143 TEIGYVTL
-151 SSNGSAN
+151 QNGSAH
-158 IPTTGKNLTETWEQ
+158 IPTTGKNLTDTWEQ
-172 IFVKEQDPSV
+172 IFVKEQNPTV
-182 TQPEVSFTQVTTG
+182 TQPAVSFTQVTTG
-195 SYEVG
+195 SFEVG
-200 TVVTPSYD
+200 TSVTPSYD

-232 LRKGNTA
+232 LRKGNTS

-254 LADNDSYTINA
+254 LADGDSYTINA
-265 EASYDDGAI
+265 EASYDDAAV
-274 PVTNKGNACAA
+274 PVTNKGKAYAA
-285 KQIKA
+285 GQIKA
-290 GKVNK
+290 GKVSK
-295 TSGTISSY
+295 TSGTISCY
-303 RNTFYGTTAD
+303 RNTFYGTTANKD
-313 KNSLDS
+313 SLDS
-319 TAIRA
+319 PTIRA

-331 SKADDSIT
+331 LKAGDSVTIT
-339 VILPVGAV
+339 LPVGAV

-366 NGMNAEIV
+366 NGLNAEIV

-385 GAENDAGI
+385 GAGNDAGI

>member
-14 STANWQANSDV
+14 STANWEANSDV
-25 VLMKGEMGI
+25 VLMKGEMGV

-39 GETKMKLGDGEKS
+39 GETKMKLGDGQKT

-96 GDMAIVKSTIGEAIT
+96 GDMAIVKSTIGEAVT
-111 YTAYVYNDSKWQ
+111 YTAYVYNDAKWQ

-151 SSNGSAN
+151 QNGSAH
-158 IPTTGKNLTETWEQ
+158 IPTTGKNLTDTWEQ
-172 IFVKEQDPSV
+172 IFVKEQNPTV
-182 TQPEVSFTQVTTG
+182 TPPAVSFTQVTTG
-195 SYEVG
+195 SFEVG
-200 TVVTPSYD
+200 TSVTPSYD

-232 LRKGNTA
+232 LRKGNTS
-239 VQNKTTAKDTFTAIV
+239 VQNKITAKDTFTVII
-254 LADNDSYTINA
+254 LADGDSYTINA
-265 EASYDDGAI
+265 EASYDDAAV
-274 PVTNKGNACAA
+274 PVTNKGKAYAA
-285 KQIKA
+285 GQIKA
-290 GKVNK
+290 GKVSK
-295 TSGTISSY
+295 TSGTISCY
-303 RNTFYGTTAD
+303 RNTFYGTTANKD
-313 KNSLDS
+313 SLDS
-319 TAIRA
+319 PTIRA

-331 SKADDSIT
+331 LKAGDSVTIA
-339 VILPVGAV
+339 LPVGAV

-366 NGMNAEIV
+366 NGLNAEIV

-385 GAENDAGI
+385 GAGNDAGI
-393 SYKVFT
+393 NYKVFT

>member
-14 STANWQANSDV
+14 STANWEANSDV
-25 VLMKGEMGI
+25 VLMKGEMGV

-39 GETKMKLGDGEKS
+39 GETKMKLGDGQKKWSE
-52 WAQLDYFGGET
+52 LDYFGGET

-96 GDMAIVKSTIGEAIT
+96 GDMAIVKSTIGEAVT

-151 SSNGSAN
+151 ENGSAH
-158 IPTTGKNLTETWEQ
+158 IPSTGKNLTDTWEQ
-172 IFVKEQDPSV
+172 IFVKEQNPTI
-182 TQPEVSFTQVTTG
+182 TQPAVSFNQVTTG
-195 SYEVG
+195 SFEVG
-200 TVVTPSYD
+200 TSITPSYD

-232 LRKGNTA
+232 LRKGNTS

-254 LADNDSYTINA
+254 LADGDSYTINA
-265 EASYDDGAI
+265 EASYDNATV
-274 PVTNKGNACAA
+274 PVTNKGNAYAA
-285 KQIKA
+285 GQIKA
-290 GKVNK
+290 GKVSK
-295 TSGTISSY
+295 TSGTITCY
-303 RNTFYGTTAD
+303 RNTFYGTTANKD
-313 KNSLDS
+313 SLDS
-319 TAIRA
+319 PTIRG
-324 LNKTGKA
+324 LNKTNKA
-331 SKADDSIT
+331 LKAGDSVTIA
-339 VILPVGAV
+339 LPVGAV

-366 NGMNAEIV
+366 NGLNAEIV

-385 GAENDAGI
+385 GAGNDTGI

>member
-14 STANWQANSDV
+14 STANWEANSDV
-25 VLMKGEMGI
+25 VLMKGEMGV

-39 GETKMKLGDGEKS
+39 GETKMKLGDGQKKWSE
-52 WAQLDYFGGET
+52 LDYFGGET
-63 DVHQAQVYQAD
+63 DVHQAQVYQTD

-96 GDMAIVKSTIGEAIT
+96 GDMAIVKSTIGEAVT
-111 YTAYVYNDSKWQ
+111 YTAYVYNDAKWQ

-143 KEIGYITL
+143 TEIGYVTL
-151 SSNGSAN
+151 QNGSAH
-158 IPTTGKNLTETWEQ
+158 IPTTGKNLTDTWEQ
-172 IFVKEQDPSV
+172 IFVKEQNPTV
-182 TQPEVSFTQVTTG
+182 TPPAVSFTQVTTG
-195 SYEVG
+195 SFEVG
-200 TVVTPSYD
+200 TSVTPSYD

-219 PATGLTAKSWNVN
+219 PATGLIAKSWNVN
-232 LRKGNTA
+232 LRKGNIS
-239 VQNKTTAKDTFTAIV
+239 VQNKTTAKDAFTAIV
-254 LADNDSYTINA
+254 LADGDSYTINA
-265 EASYDDGAI
+265 EASYDDAAV
-274 PVTNKGNACAA
+274 PVTNKGKAYAA
-285 KQIKA
+285 GQIKA
-290 GKVNK
+290 GKVSK
-295 TSGTISSY
+295 TSGTISCY
-303 RNTFYGTTAD
+303 RNTFYGTTANKD
-313 KNSLDS
+313 SLDS
-319 TAIRA
+319 PTIRT
-324 LNKTGKA
+324 LNKT
-331 SKADDSIT
+331 SKALKAGDSVTIA
-339 VILPVGAV
+339 LPVGAV

-366 NGMNAEIV
+366 NGLNAEIV

-385 GAENDAGI
+385 GAGNDAGI

>member
-14 STANWQANSDV
+14 STANWEANSDV
-25 VLMKGEMGI
+25 VLMKGEMGV

-39 GETKMKLGDGEKS
+39 GETKMKLGDGQKT
-52 WAQLDYFGGET
+52 WAQLDYFGGES

-96 GDMAIVKSTIGEAIT
+96 GDMAIVKSAIGEAIT

-151 SSNGSAN
+151 ENGSAH
-158 IPTTGKNLTETWEQ
+158 IPSTGKNLTDTWEQ
-172 IFVKEQDPSV
+172 IFVKEQNPTV
-182 TQPEVSFTQVTTG
+182 TQPAVSFTQVTTG
-195 SYEVG
+195 SFEVG
-200 TVVTPSYD
+200 TSVTPSYD

-232 LRKGNTA
+232 LRKGNTS

-254 LADNDSYTINA
+254 LADSDSYTINA
-265 EASYDDGAI
+265 EASYDDAAV
-274 PVTNKGNACAA
+274 PVTNKGNAYAA
-285 KQIKA
+285 GQIKA
-290 GKVNK
+290 GKVSK
-295 TSGTISSY
+295 TSGTISCY
-303 RNTFYGTTAD
+303 RNTFYGTTANKD
-313 KNSLDS
+313 SLDS
-319 TAIRA
+319 PTIRA

-331 SKADDSIT
+331 LKAGDSVTIA
-339 VILPVGAV
+339 LPVGAI

-358 DITSVKDI
+358 DITSVKDV
-366 NGMNAEIV
+366 NGLNAEIV
-374 SAFKKETITVA
+374 SAFRKETITVA

-399 TEFAAPLESANS
+399 TEFAAPIEAANS
-411 YKVTI
+411 YIVKI